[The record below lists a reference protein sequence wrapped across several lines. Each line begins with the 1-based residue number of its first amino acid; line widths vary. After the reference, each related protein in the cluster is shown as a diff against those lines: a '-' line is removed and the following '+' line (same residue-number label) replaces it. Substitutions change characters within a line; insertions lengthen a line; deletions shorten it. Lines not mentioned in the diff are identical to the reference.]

1 MFKVP
6 RIGGCEAGLARRL
19 VLAAMAFG
27 LGACDLVGLGDALTR
42 DLTPAQAAVCR
53 QAVAEEVARQG
64 IDEDQVRRIHY
75 QRISLSQH
83 GAVTKGA
90 GYEAWV
96 YPKKEGPG
104 ALVIELSGN
113 CQVRGFR
120 YHQPE
125 RDSGET

>member
-1 MFKVP
+1 
-6 RIGGCEAGLARRL
+6 
-19 VLAAMAFG
+19 MAFG
-27 LGACDLVGLGDALTR
+27 LGACDLVRFSDALTR

-53 QAVAEEVARQG
+53 QRVAEEVARQG
-64 IDEDQVRRIHY
+64 IGDEQVRRIHY

-96 YPKKEGPG
+96 YPRKEGPG
-104 ALVIELSGN
+104 ALVIELSGS
-113 CQVRGFR
+113 CEVRGFR

-125 RDSGET
+125 PGSGET